1 MVWYYILLVTLAFK
15 RRTEESNA
23 TYITTIYLSL
33 QKNITGEF
41 VKLKN
46 SFSFYLQQQKISWHL
61 TKILLY
67 ILLLDKVSAA

>member
-1 MVWYYILLVTLAFK
+1 M
-15 RRTEESNA
+15 
-23 TYITTIYLSL
+23 IYLSL